1 MKEQKLDDIKACYP
15 DEYLLVEVT
24 GEEKGVP
31 IKGILRAHGKE
42 RKRVLRKMSL
52 CSEQQVYF
60 FYNGLPV
67 APDTVY
73 VL

>member
-1 MKEQKLDDIKACYP
+1 MKEQKVDDIKTCYP

-31 IKGILRAHGKE
+31 VKGILRAHGKE
-42 RKRVLRKMSL
+42 RKRVLRKMYL
-52 CSEQQVYF
+52 CSEQPVYF
-60 FYNGLPV
+60 FYNGLPA

-73 VL
+73 AL